1 MAVLY
6 SYLFVFG
13 IIGLSTL
20 LEKKNILHDEGARKF
35 IHIGVG
41 NWIIIAYF
49 TFDNMWM
56 AAIPPLTFVAIN
68 FLSYRFNLFQAMERK
83 EKSGN
88 DLGTVYFPLSLFF
101 VVVADFL
108 QFDALTTRAVMA
120 ILVMTYGD
128 GLSAVIGMRFKSAK
142 LNRNKT
148 VFGSLT
154 MFVVTIIIGAILLES
169 VLAMIVIAIV
179 ATVVELF
186 SPRGF
191 DNLTVPLVLYLL
203 LLIV

>member
-1 MAVLY
+1 MAVFL

-20 LEKKNILHDEGARKF
+20 LQKYRVLDDEGARKF

-49 TFDNMWM
+49 TFDNVWM
-56 AAIPPLTFVAIN
+56 AAIPPLTFVVIN
-68 FLSYRFNLFQAMERK
+68 FLSYRFQLFRAMERK
-83 EKSGN
+83 ERSGN

-101 VVVADFL
+101 VVAADFL
-108 QFDALTTRAVMA
+108 QFDALTTRALVA
-120 ILVMTYGD
+120 ILIMTYGD
-128 GLSAVIGMRFKSAK
+128 GLSAVVGMRFKSMT
-142 LNRNKT
+142 LHRNKT
-148 VFGSLT
+148 LFGSLT
-154 MFVVTIIIGAILLES
+154 MCIVTIIIGVILLENI
-169 VLAMIVIAIV
+169 LAILVIAVV
-179 ATVVELF
+179 ATAVELF

-191 DNLTVPLVLYLL
+191 DNLTVPLVSYLL